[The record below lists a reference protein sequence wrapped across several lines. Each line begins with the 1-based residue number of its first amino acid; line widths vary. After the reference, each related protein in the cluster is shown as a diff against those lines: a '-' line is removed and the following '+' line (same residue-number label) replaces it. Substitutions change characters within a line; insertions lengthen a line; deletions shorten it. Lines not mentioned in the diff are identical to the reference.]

1 MLTGSQMAR
10 VDRNA
15 AALGVS
21 QAQLMES
28 SGNAVARAV
37 RERTAPGD
45 DVVVVAG
52 RGNNG
57 GDGFVAARFLDDR
70 SVTVLLLGR
79 PVAIGSDVAADN
91 WAALDATS
99 ADTRVVRDSTALVL
113 PAADLLVDAVLGT
126 GVSGAPREPAATAVR
141 ALNAADAPVLSVD
154 VPTGLD
160 AESGDRRDPHVKA
173 DHVVAFHDTKPGL
186 APLAATVEVADIGV
200 PAAAERSVG
209 PGDLAAVTRTA
220 DGHKGDHGEVLVVGG
235 GPYTGAPALTGQA
248 ALRAGADLVTV
259 AAPAPIADEVQGFEA
274 SLVVDALDGD
284 ALAPE
289 HVPALLDAAA
299 ERDALVVGPGLG
311 DADRTREA
319 VRDLLAGF
327 DGTAVVDADALAPAA
342 EVADETAA
350 TLVCTP
356 HRGELRAMGG
366 PDVAGALDDDVDA
379 VAAFAADTG
388 VTLLLKGAT
397 DVVTDG
403 ERTRLN
409 DTGNAGMTVGG
420 TGDVL
425 AGVVGALAATT
436 DPFDAAAV
444 GAYAA
449 GTAGDEALDRVG
461 GYGIVAADLL
471 PELPAALWGDR

>member
-1 MLTGSQMAR
+1 MLTGSEMAR

-21 QAQLMES
+21 QRQLMES

-37 RERTAPGD
+37 RERTAPGEA
-45 DVVVVAG
+45 VAVVAG

-57 GDGFVAARFLDDR
+57 GDAFAAARFLADR
-70 SVTVLLLGR
+70 AVTVLLLGR
-79 PVAIGSDVAADN
+79 PDAIRTEAAAAN
-91 WAALDATS
+91 WAALDATD
-99 ADTRVVRDSTALVL
+99 ADTRVLRDSTDLSL
-113 PAADLLVDAVLGT
+113 PAADCYVDAVLGT
-126 GVSGAPREPAATAVR
+126 GAAGAPREPAATAVR
-141 ALNAADAPVLSVD
+141 ALNAADAPVVSVD

-160 AESGDRRDPHVKA
+160 AESGALRDPHVEA
-173 DHVVAFHDTKPGL
+173 DHVVTFHDEKPGL
-186 APLAATVEVADIGV
+186 AALPAPVAVADIGI
-200 PAAAERSVG
+200 PAAAERYVG
-209 PGDLAAVTRTA
+209 PGDRAAVTRVEG
-220 DGHKGDHGEVLVVGG
+220 GHKGDHGEVLVVGG
-235 GPYTGAPALTGQA
+235 GPYTGAPALAGQA

-259 AAPAPIADEVQGFEA
+259 AAPAPVAETVQGYEA

-299 ERDALVVGPGLG
+299 ERDALLVGPGLG
-311 DADRTREA
+311 DADRTRAA
-319 VRDLLAGF
+319 VRELLSEYA
-327 DGTAVVDADALAPAA
+327 GTAVVDADGLEPAA
-342 EVADETAA
+342 EVAADAAA

-366 PDVAGALDDDVDA
+366 PAVEDPAEDGDA
-379 VAAFAADTG
+379 VGAFAADLDA
-388 VTLLLKGAT
+388 TLLVKGPT
-397 DVVTDG
+397 DLVTDG

-409 DTGNAGMTVGG
+409 DTGNPGMTVGG

-425 AGVVGALAATT
+425 AGVVGALAATC

-449 GTAGDEALDRVG
+449 GTAGDAALESVG
-461 GYGIVAADLL
+461 GYGLVAPDLL
-471 PELPAALWGDR
+471 GALPAALWGDR